1 MSDKITLGNLKARCR
16 FPIVTLQ
23 QCHIHA
29 KCGEHTEAEIICT
42 VKGNE
47 TRAAIAGTAEDELE
61 IASIE
66 LKESK
71 HVLKRTQYIMRIR
84 ARIVPKIRKDSSDHY
99 Y

>member
-1 MSDKITLGNLKARCR
+1 MFGLLYWADYHMQDLE
-16 FPIVTLQ
+16 V
-23 QCHIHA
+23 
-29 KCGEHTEAEIICT
+29 
-42 VKGNE
+42 
-47 TRAAIAGTAEDELE
+47 E

-71 HVLKRTQYIMRIR
+71 HVLKKDSVIMWIR

>member
-1 MSDKITLGNLKARCR
+1 MFGLLYWDDYHMQDLE
-16 FPIVTLQ
+16 V
-23 QCHIHA
+23 
-29 KCGEHTEAEIICT
+29 
-42 VKGNE
+42 
-47 TRAAIAGTAEDELE
+47 E